1 MAFLRESTLETVRT
15 HASSQVRV
23 KAKPDVILLDSDE
36 MIDKEAE
43 KLYEWTQEL
52 SFDELIATPRIG
64 TGA

>member
-1 MAFLRESTLETVRT
+1 MRT